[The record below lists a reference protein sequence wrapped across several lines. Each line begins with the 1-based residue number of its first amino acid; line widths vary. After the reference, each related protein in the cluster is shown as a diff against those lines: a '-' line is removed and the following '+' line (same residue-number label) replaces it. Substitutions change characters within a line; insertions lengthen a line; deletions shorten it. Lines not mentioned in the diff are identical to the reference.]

1 MDLTFAPN
9 LLRARDANVKSTR
22 QGGHDAAFAAIYPC
36 LKQLHVAKHGPKL
49 RYFKD
54 PVPTVVSTLNNVPEI
69 PMASAAAEPGMT
81 DSHHRDRAR
90 EKLIVALDFWEVED
104 ARKLVRKLGDEV
116 SFYKVGLGLQLVGGN
131 EFARELIAEGKRV
144 FLDYKYYDIEETVQ
158 RAVAQAAEL
167 KITFLTVHGVASIMK
182 AAVAG
187 RGSSDMKI
195 LGVTVLTSMDAED
208 IKEMGFECNVEDL
221 VIARAKKA
229 LEVGVDGVVAS
240 ALEAAELRKQT
251 SNKLMIVSPGIRP
264 SGGAR
269 HDQKRVATPFEA
281 IRAGADYLVLGRPIY
296 AASDPKAAAQAIIQE
311 MADALRTD

>member
-1 MDLTFAPN
+1 MTYLDL
-9 LLRARDANVKSTR
+9 
-22 QGGHDAAFAAIYPC
+22 
-36 LKQLHVAKHGPKL
+36 
-49 RYFKD
+49 
-54 PVPTVVSTLNNVPEI
+54 
-69 PMASAAAEPGMT
+69 
-81 DSHHRDRAR
+81 AR
-90 EKLIVALDFWEVED
+90 EKLIVALDYWNIED
-104 ARKLVRKLGDEV
+104 ARKLVRDLDDEV

-144 FLDYKYYDIEETVQ
+144 FLDYKYYDIAETVQ

-187 RGSSDMKI
+187 RGNSDMKV

-208 IKEMGFECNVEDL
+208 IKEMGFECSVEDL
-221 VIARAKKA
+221 VVARAKRA
-229 LEVGVDGVVAS
+229 LEVGVDGVIAS
-240 ALEAAELRKQT
+240 ALEVAELRKQT

-281 IRAGADYLVLGRPIY
+281 MRAGADYLVLGRPIY
-296 AASDPKAAAQAIIQE
+296 AAADNPKAAAQAIIQE
-311 MADALRTD
+311 MADALRPD

>member
-1 MDLTFAPN
+1 MTYLDL
-9 LLRARDANVKSTR
+9 
-22 QGGHDAAFAAIYPC
+22 
-36 LKQLHVAKHGPKL
+36 
-49 RYFKD
+49 
-54 PVPTVVSTLNNVPEI
+54 
-69 PMASAAAEPGMT
+69 
-81 DSHHRDRAR
+81 AR
-90 EKLIVALDFWEVED
+90 EKLIVALDYWNIED
-104 ARKLVRKLGDEV
+104 ARKLVRDLDDEV

-144 FLDYKYYDIEETVQ
+144 FLDYKYYDIAETVQ

-187 RGSSDMKI
+187 RGNSDMKV

-208 IKEMGFECNVEDL
+208 IKEMGFECSVEDL
-221 VIARAKKA
+221 VVARAKRA
-229 LEVGVDGVVAS
+229 LEVGVDGVIAS
-240 ALEAAELRKQT
+240 ALEVAELRKQT

-281 IRAGADYLVLGRPIY
+281 MRAGADYLVLGRPIY
-296 AASDPKAAAQAIIQE
+296 AADNPKAAAQAIIQE
-311 MADALRTD
+311 MADALRPD

>member
-1 MDLTFAPN
+1 
-9 LLRARDANVKSTR
+9 
-22 QGGHDAAFAAIYPC
+22 
-36 LKQLHVAKHGPKL
+36 
-49 RYFKD
+49 
-54 PVPTVVSTLNNVPEI
+54 
-69 PMASAAAEPGMT
+69 MT
-81 DSHHRDRAR
+81 DSHYLDRAR

-131 EFARELIAEGKRV
+131 EFAKELIAEGKRV

-187 RGSSDMKI
+187 RGNSDMKI

-208 IKEMGFECNVEDL
+208 IKEMGFDGKVEDL

-296 AASDPKAAAQAIIQE
+296 AADDPKAAAQATIQE
-311 MADALRTD
+311 MADALRPD

>member
-1 MDLTFAPN
+1 MEV
-9 LLRARDANVKSTR
+9 AR
-22 QGGHDAAFAAIYPC
+22 
-36 LKQLHVAKHGPKL
+36 
-49 RYFKD
+49 
-54 PVPTVVSTLNNVPEI
+54 
-69 PMASAAAEPGMT
+69 GMT
-81 DSHHRDRAR
+81 GSHYLDLAR
-90 EKLIVALDFWEVED
+90 EKLIVALDYWNIED
-104 ARKLVRKLGDEV
+104 ARKLVRELDDEV

-144 FLDYKYYDIEETVQ
+144 FLDYKYYDIAETVQ

-187 RGSSDMKI
+187 RGNSDMKV

-208 IKEMGFECNVEDL
+208 IKEMGFECSVEDL
-221 VIARAKKA
+221 VVARAKRA
-229 LEVGVDGVVAS
+229 LEVGVDGVIAS
-240 ALEAAELRKQT
+240 ALEVAELRKQT

-281 IRAGADYLVLGRPIY
+281 MRAGADYLVLGRPIY
-296 AASDPKAAAQAIIQE
+296 AADNPKAAAQAIIQE
-311 MADALRTD
+311 MADALRPD

>member
-1 MDLTFAPN
+1 MTGSHYLDL
-9 LLRARDANVKSTR
+9 
-22 QGGHDAAFAAIYPC
+22 
-36 LKQLHVAKHGPKL
+36 
-49 RYFKD
+49 
-54 PVPTVVSTLNNVPEI
+54 
-69 PMASAAAEPGMT
+69 
-81 DSHHRDRAR
+81 AR
-90 EKLIVALDFWEVED
+90 EKLIVALDYWNIED
-104 ARKLVRKLGDEV
+104 ARKLVRELDDEV

-144 FLDYKYYDIEETVQ
+144 FLDYKYYDIAETVQ

-187 RGSSDMKI
+187 RGNSDMKV

-208 IKEMGFECNVEDL
+208 IKEMGFECSVEDL
-221 VIARAKKA
+221 VVARAKRA
-229 LEVGVDGVVAS
+229 LEVGVDGVIAS
-240 ALEAAELRKQT
+240 ALEVAELRKQT

-281 IRAGADYLVLGRPIY
+281 MRAGADYLVLGRPIY
-296 AASDPKAAAQAIIQE
+296 AADNPKAAAQAIIQE
-311 MADALRTD
+311 MADALRPD

>member
-1 MDLTFAPN
+1 MTVSHDPDL
-9 LLRARDANVKSTR
+9 
-22 QGGHDAAFAAIYPC
+22 
-36 LKQLHVAKHGPKL
+36 
-49 RYFKD
+49 
-54 PVPTVVSTLNNVPEI
+54 
-69 PMASAAAEPGMT
+69 
-81 DSHHRDRAR
+81 AR
-90 EKLIVALDFWEVED
+90 EKLIVALDYWNIED
-104 ARKLVRKLGDEV
+104 ARKLVRDLGDEV

-167 KITFLTVHGVASIMK
+167 KIAFLTVHGVASIMK

-187 RGSSDMKI
+187 RGNSDMKI

-208 IKEMGFECNVEDL
+208 IKEMGFECSVEDL
-221 VIARAKKA
+221 VVARARRA

-251 SNKLMIVSPGIRP
+251 NNKLMIVSPGIRP

-281 IRAGADYLVLGRPIY
+281 MRAGADYLVLGRPIY
-296 AASDPKAAAQAIIQE
+296 AADNPKAAAQAIIRE
-311 MADALRTD
+311 MADALRPD

>member
-1 MDLTFAPN
+1 
-9 LLRARDANVKSTR
+9 
-22 QGGHDAAFAAIYPC
+22 
-36 LKQLHVAKHGPKL
+36 
-49 RYFKD
+49 
-54 PVPTVVSTLNNVPEI
+54 
-69 PMASAAAEPGMT
+69 MT
-81 DSHHRDRAR
+81 DSHYLDLAR
-90 EKLIVALDFWEVED
+90 EKLIVALDFWKIED
-104 ARKLVRKLGDEV
+104 ARKLVRDLGDDV
-116 SFYKVGLGLQLVGGN
+116 SFYKIGLGLQLVGGN
-131 EFARELIAEGKRV
+131 EFAKELIAEGKRV

-187 RGSSDMKI
+187 RGNSDMKVF
-195 LGVTVLTSMDAED
+195 GVTVLTSMDAED
-208 IKEMGFECNVEDL
+208 VKEMGLECNVEDL

-229 LEVGVDGVVAS
+229 LEVGLDGVIAS

-281 IRAGADYLVLGRPIY
+281 MRAGADYLVLGRPIY
-296 AASDPKAAAQAIIQE
+296 AADDPRAAALAIIRE
-311 MADALRTD
+311 MADALRPD

>member
-1 MDLTFAPN
+1 
-9 LLRARDANVKSTR
+9 
-22 QGGHDAAFAAIYPC
+22 
-36 LKQLHVAKHGPKL
+36 
-49 RYFKD
+49 
-54 PVPTVVSTLNNVPEI
+54 
-69 PMASAAAEPGMT
+69 MT
-81 DSHHRDRAR
+81 DSHYLDLAR
-90 EKLIVALDFWEVED
+90 EKLIVALDYWNIED
-104 ARKLVRKLGDEV
+104 ARKLVRELDDEV

-144 FLDYKYYDIEETVQ
+144 FLDYKYYDIAETVQ

-187 RGSSDMKI
+187 RGNSDMKV

-208 IKEMGFECNVEDL
+208 IKEMGFECSVEDL

-229 LEVGVDGVVAS
+229 LEVGVDGVIAS
-240 ALEAAELRKQT
+240 ALEVAEIRKQT

-264 SGGAR
+264 SGGAK

-281 IRAGADYLVLGRPIY
+281 MRAGADYLVLGRPIY
-296 AASDPKAAAQAIIQE
+296 AADDPKAAAQAIIQE
-311 MADALRTD
+311 MADALRPD